1 MKMEDE
7 LIKVDEYILDRDIVN
22 KCFEEERELTKED
35 IEGEIQE
42 ILRGNG
48 IECKSKIVE
57 NWSPRVT
64 KNGVSKYHLI
74 VEVYVYKKDYEEA
87 IKLLKK

>member
-1 MKMEDE
+1 MEDE
-7 LIKVDEYILDRDIVN
+7 LIKVTEYILDRNIIN
-22 KCFEEERELTKED
+22 KCIEEEREITKKD
-35 IEGEIQE
+35 AEGYIQQ

-57 NWSPRVT
+57 NWSPRVS
-64 KNGVSKYHLI
+64 KNGMSKYNLI